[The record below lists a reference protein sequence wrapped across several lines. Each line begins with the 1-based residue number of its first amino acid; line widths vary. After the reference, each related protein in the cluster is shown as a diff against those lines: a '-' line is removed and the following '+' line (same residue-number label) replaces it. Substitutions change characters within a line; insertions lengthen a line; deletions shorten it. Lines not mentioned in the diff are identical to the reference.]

1 MIGLKSATAVGHM
14 LLNQSSSDRQ
24 TARPVILGAGL
35 TGMAISRTL
44 SAAGITHVLVG
55 DQPTETPRL
64 GESLNAEGS
73 LEIARQFPEYTR
85 FFFDKQ
91 QLALFFDGHA
101 LSFDSIQYAAGRAY
115 YPLLGYPS
123 TVQLLHVDRVGFD
136 RALFEAV
143 IADDH
148 CLYVEDRAVALDYHP
163 AADCIDGVL
172 LASGKTIAATYVF
185 DATNYVRFV
194 ARKLGVRCNL
204 IGKARRVVFAHYR
217 AAGKRQDAPP
227 PWMQATAL
235 LRLDARTDPT
245 EGLAWCIPLGEYV
258 SVGVSVDP
266 EKAAANPTLLLDWV
280 DKAYSTRG
288 IDVRGVFSA
297 RGAPVDL
304 RYEHYTHERCYG
316 RNWLLAG
323 PSCCQVWFP
332 SAAGVATGLVAAR
345 LAPDVLRA
353 PVQTPSLYQAY
364 IDQAAASHSMLEW
377 LVRDDPWSVTLND
390 LQQRSQAMI
399 GGNVKRLAGYL
410 GLQGTP
416 TELAFGDALSRM
428 YESDRL
434 LANPLRIDT
443 ALPEAQA
450 TRLFATIGEPDPW
463 TDAPIEVPVFTRPDT
478 LDGPEAILG
487 LVDILSGQLPVAQ
500 SADLVTPD
508 LQVQIDQFQ
517 LQGIDPWTAWVT
529 FLRNSPRVTELELV
543 PASLSGDGSQ
553 WVSTVQWQGS
563 KGEQQLVSPP
573 FSITFVMANERVAA
587 IQTQRADY
595 TFVMGDFILP
605 SVAFAA
611 LLGQLVAKAA
621 A

>member
-1 MIGLKSATAVGHM
+1 M

-24 TARPVILGAGL
+24 TAHPVILGAGL
-35 TGMAISRTL
+35 TGMAISRAL

-55 DQPTETPRL
+55 DRPTETPRL

-73 LEIARQFPEYTR
+73 LEIARQFPELAR
-85 FFFDKQ
+85 FFFHKQ
-91 QLALFFDGHA
+91 QQALFFDGHA

-136 RALFEAV
+136 RALFETA

-148 CLYVEDRAVALDYHP
+148 CLYVEDRAAALDYHP
-163 AADCIDGVL
+163 PADRIDGVL
-172 LASGKTIAATYVF
+172 LVSGQTIAATYVF
-185 DATNYVRFV
+185 DATNQVHFV
-194 ARKLGVRCNL
+194 ARKLGVRRNV
-204 IGKARRVVFAHYR
+204 IGAARRVVFAHYR
-217 AAGKRQDAPP
+217 VADQMPDPPP
-227 PWMQATAL
+227 PWLRATSL
-235 LRLDARTDPT
+235 LRLDARTAPI

-266 EKAAANPTLLLDWV
+266 EKVSANPALLLDWV

-288 IDVRGVFSA
+288 IDVRGVFST

-316 RNWLLAG
+316 RNWLLTG
-323 PSCCQVWFP
+323 PSCCQFWFP

-345 LAPDVLRA
+345 LAPAVLRA
-353 PVQTPSLYQAY
+353 PAQISARYQAY
-364 IDQAAASHSMLEW
+364 IDQVAASHSRLEW
-377 LVRDDPWSVTLND
+377 LVRDDPWSVTWDD
-390 LQQRSQAMI
+390 LQQRSQALI

-416 TELAFGDALSRM
+416 AELAFGDALSRL

-463 TDAPIEVPVFTRPDT
+463 TDAPIEVPVLTRPDK
-478 LDGPEAILG
+478 LDGPPAILG
-487 LVDILSGQLPVAQ
+487 LVDILSGRRDVAT
-500 SADLVTPD
+500 SAELVTTD
-508 LQVQIDQFQ
+508 LKVQIDQFQ
-517 LQGIDPWTAWVT
+517 LQGVDPWNAWVT
-529 FLRNSPRVTELELV
+529 FLRNSPRVTKLELV
-543 PASLSGDGSQ
+543 PASLSENGSQ
-553 WVSTVQWQGS
+553 WVLTGQWQGS

-595 TFVMGDFILP
+595 TFVVGDFILP
-605 SVAFAA
+605 PVAFAA
-611 LLGQLVAKAA
+611 LLGQLATGAPA
-621 A
+621 SR